1 MKGFKY
7 KLDLTKGQRL
17 KVDQTLGNARFVF
30 NHFLDRRIKQY
41 EDFKK
46 SGLERK
52 DFKRLTYFDDAK
64 TLTELKKTEGFEWL
78 KVGANETLQQSL
90 RNLESSY
97 LNFFKQPS
105 KGFPKFK
112 SKKQSKQSVKY
123 THVKIDFD
131 KWRLHV
137 PNIGYVKL
145 FKNRTFDVNCPH
157 KSMTISKDNCGEYW
171 VSILVETNEKS
182 KPLKTKE
189 MLDFNNTIGI
199 DLGIKSFAVLSN
211 GETIDNP
218 KFKKSQQRNITRV
231 QRMFAKRM
239 EVCKKNKSHLSKRGE
254 KIKLRLAKIHR
265 KVHNQRMDFIHKL
278 TSNLV
283 KRFDCIC
290 IEDLN
295 VKGMMQNHN
304 LANSIGDV
312 SWSEFVGVLKYK
324 AQWNGVRI
332 VQIDRFEASSQTCH
346 VCGHKNPSVKD
357 LRIQGWTCPQ
367 CGTHHDRDV
376 NAAINIRDIGLK
388 SLSA

>member
-1 MKGFKY
+1 MAMKGFKY
-7 KLDLTKGQRL
+7 KLNLTKSQRL

-30 NHFLDRRIKQY
+30 NHFVDRRIKQY

-46 SGLERK
+46 SGVSKK
-52 DFKRLTYFDDAK
+52 DFKRFTYFDDAK
-64 TLTELKKTEGFEWL
+64 TLTELKKIEGFEWL

-112 SKKQSKQSVKY
+112 SKKNKQSVKY

-131 KWRLHV
+131 KWRLHI
-137 PNIGYVKL
+137 PNIGYVRL
-145 FKNRTFDVNCPH
+145 FKNRIFDINCPH

-171 VSILVETNEKS
+171 VSILVETNEET

-189 MLDFNNTIGI
+189 ILGPENTIGI

-211 GETIDNP
+211 GEVIDNP

-231 QRMFAKRM
+231 QRMFAKRV
-239 EVCKKNKSHLSKRGE
+239 EVCKKNKTRLSKRGE
-254 KIKLRLAKIHR
+254 KLKLRLPKIHR
-265 KVHNQRMDFIHKL
+265 TIHNQRMNFIHKL
-278 TSNLV
+278 TVNLINS
-283 KRFDCIC
+283 FDCIC

-312 SWSEFVGVLKYK
+312 SWSEFVQVLKYK
-324 AQWNGVRI
+324 AEWNGVRI
-332 VQIDRFEASSQTCH
+332 VQIDRFESSSQTCH
-346 VCGHKNPSVKD
+346 VCGHKNPSVKN
-357 LRIQGWTCPQ
+357 LNVRMWTCPQ

-376 NAAINIRDIGLK
+376 NAAINIRNFGLK
-388 SLSA
+388 T

>member
-1 MKGFKY
+1 MTMKGFKY
-7 KLDLTKGQRL
+7 KLNLTKSQRL

-46 SGLERK
+46 SGLKKK
-52 DFKRLTYFDDAK
+52 DFKRFTYLDDAK

-78 KVGANETLQQSL
+78 KVGATETLQQSL

-112 SKKQSKQSVKY
+112 SKKNKQSVKY

-189 MLDFNNTIGI
+189 MLDSNNTIGI

-211 GETIDNP
+211 GEVIDNP
-218 KFKKSQQRNITRV
+218 KFKKSQQGNITRV
-231 QRMFAKRM
+231 QRKLSKRL
-239 EVCKKNKSHLSKRGE
+239 EVCKKNKTHLSKRGE

-283 KRFDCIC
+283 KLFDCIC
-290 IEDLN
+290 LEDLN

-312 SWSEFVGVLKYK
+312 SWSEFVRGIK
-324 AQWNGVRI
+324 
-332 VQIDRFEASSQTCH
+332 
-346 VCGHKNPSVKD
+346 
-357 LRIQGWTCPQ
+357 IQSRMEWCED
-367 CGTHHDRDV
+367 CS
-376 NAAINIRDIGLK
+376 N
-388 SLSA
+388 